1 MNESK
6 DLEEIL
12 GYEIAQKEA
21 KKYIVD
27 NPTVREEVE
36 KWLTESMGKGHLKA
50 IRRCNLHVLD
60 DTVDPSEMDEFE
72 YSEYKKKEKHN
83 FDVCPGHKTCPVF
96 MSGEVNYDEKCILE
110 LVETQFL
117 IRGLI
122 EELEVEPGDR
132 NDQILISQLVSM
144 NILYNRALEGLSA
157 GTLVEKVKTYQKG
170 SVKVDTKVNE
180 YFNIVERAS
189 NQMEKLRKSLLL
201 NRDDKLKVKAVKKAN
216 SETAARKRVENTIK
230 DIEDQTSINKDW
242 VNDIAYG
249 SSDDV
254 TQKEIKKYINED
266 GDNNNNGEDEF
277 IIDI

>member
-1 MNESK
+1 MNNSK

-50 IRRCNLHVLD
+50 IRRCNLHILD
-60 DTVDPSEMDEFE
+60 EDIDPADMDEYE
-72 YSEYKKKEKHN
+72 YSEYQKKEKHN
-83 FDVCPGHKTCPVF
+83 FEVCPGHKSCPVF
-96 MSGEVNYDEKCILE
+96 MSGTVSYDEKCILE

-117 IRGLI
+117 IKGLL
-122 EELEVEPGDR
+122 EELEVEPSDM
-132 NDQILISQLVSM
+132 NDQILISQLVAM
-144 NILYNRALEGLSA
+144 NIVYNRALEGLSA
-157 GTLVEKVKTYQKG
+157 GTLVEKVKTFQKG

-180 YFNIVERAS
+180 FFAIVERSS

-216 SETAARKRVENTIK
+216 SEQAARKRVENTIK
-230 DIEDQTSINKDW
+230 ELENNTSISKDW
-242 VNDIAYG
+242 VNEIAYG
-249 SSDDV
+249 SDDNIS
-254 TQKEIKKYINED
+254 QKEIKKILNSD
-266 GDNNNNGEDEF
+266 GSEQNNDDDF
-277 IIDI
+277 VIDV

>member
-1 MNESK
+1 MNGSK

-50 IRRCNLHVLD
+50 IRRCNLHILD
-60 DTVDPSEMDEFE
+60 EDVDPADMDEYE
-72 YSEYKKKEKHN
+72 YSEYQKKEKHN
-83 FDVCPGHKTCPVF
+83 FEVCPGHKSCPVF
-96 MSGEVNYDEKCILE
+96 MSGTVSYEEKCILE

-117 IRGLI
+117 IKGLL
-122 EELEVEPGDR
+122 EELEVEPSDM
-132 NDQILISQLVSM
+132 NDQILISQLVAM
-144 NILYNRALEGLSA
+144 NIVYNRALEGLSA

-180 YFNIVERAS
+180 FFAIVERSS

-216 SETAARKRVENTIK
+216 SEQAARKRVESTIK
-230 DIEDQTSINKDW
+230 ELENNTSINKDW
-242 VNDIAYG
+242 VNEIAYG
-249 SSDDV
+249 SEKV
-254 TQKEIKKYINED
+254 NQKEIKS
-266 GDNNNNGEDEF
+266 F
-277 IIDI
+277 ISEEPESKKSDDDFVIDI

>member
-1 MNESK
+1 MNGSK

-50 IRRCNLHVLD
+50 IRRCNLHILD
-60 DTVDPSEMDEFE
+60 EDVDPADMDEYE
-72 YSEYKKKEKHN
+72 YSEYQKKEKHN
-83 FDVCPGHKTCPVF
+83 FEVCPGHKSCPVF
-96 MSGEVNYDEKCILE
+96 MSGTVSYEEKCILE

-117 IRGLI
+117 IKGLL
-122 EELEVEPGDR
+122 EELEVEPSDM
-132 NDQILISQLVSM
+132 NDQILISQLVAM
-144 NILYNRALEGLSA
+144 NIVYNRALEGLSA

-180 YFNIVERAS
+180 FFAIVERSS

-216 SETAARKRVENTIK
+216 SEQAARKRVESTIK
-230 DIEDQTSINKDW
+230 ELENNTSINKDW
-242 VNDIAYG
+242 VNEIAYG
-249 SSDDV
+249 SEKV
-254 TQKEIKKYINED
+254 NQKEIKS
-266 GDNNNNGEDEF
+266 F
-277 IIDI
+277 ISEEPGSKKSDDDFVIDI